1 MLVFSL
7 KAKYKKQ
14 LQYNIKIFHMKLYT
28 HPEVLILRPQPQD
41 KDSGNR
47 VLVAV
52 GGPAFMVHPIPA
64 LETVLRPSNSRAHP
78 REKGVGM
85 ALTEPSFSTNL
96 WGWSSHF
103 IQEDTEAQ
111 SNGAATHVAGRR
123 GQQASQSI
131 PKTPKPGQSPGS
143 TFGYKEINA
152 R

>member
-14 LQYNIKIFHMKLYT
+14 LQYNIKIFHVKLYT

-47 VLVAV
+47 VFVAV

-64 LETVLRPSNSRAHP
+64 LETVLRPSNSR
-78 REKGVGM
+78 EKADGM

-96 WGWSSHF
+96 WGWASHF
-103 IQEDTEAQ
+103 IQEDPEAQ

-152 R
+152 G